1 MSEYLSSFNYIFKVV
16 IEHFDFKVK
25 SIDDNTIFLIGDG
38 YQLEFT
44 MWRETVEVRFCVV
57 KSNAELLIYNV
68 GNFIAT
74 YMTNEDR
81 VIDDIIIPKGKPT
94 VYIRN
99 VKSLNYF
106 LNALRHHFPS
116 MLAGQMNW
124 LESYEKSEWYSQP
137 RIEKRKV

>member
-1 MSEYLSSFNYIFKVV
+1 MSEYLSSFNDIFKTV
-16 IEHFDFKVK
+16 IDHFDFKVK
-25 SIDDNTIFLIGDG
+25 SVGDDTIILIGNG

-44 MWRETVEVRFCVV
+44 MWRETVEFRFCVV
-57 KSNAELLIYNV
+57 KSNTEVLIYDV
-68 GNFIAT
+68 GNFIVT

-81 VIDDIIIPKGKPT
+81 VIDDIIIPKERST

-106 LNALRHHFPS
+106 LNALKHHFPS
-116 MLAGQMNW
+116 MFAGQMNW
-124 LESYEKSEWYSQP
+124 LDSYEKSEWYSQP

>member
-1 MSEYLSSFNYIFKVV
+1 MSEYISSFNDIFKAV
-16 IEHFDFKVK
+16 IYHFDFKVK
-25 SIDDNTIFLIGDG
+25 SVNDDTIFLIGNG

-44 MWRETVEVRFCVV
+44 MWRETVELRFCVV
-57 KSNAELLIYNV
+57 KSNTEVLIYDV
-68 GNFIAT
+68 GNFIVT

-81 VIDDIIIPKGKPT
+81 CIDDIIIPKEKST

-106 LNALRHHFPS
+106 LNALKHHFPS

-124 LESYEKSEWYSQP
+124 LDSYEKSEWYSQP

>member
-1 MSEYLSSFNYIFKVV
+1 MSEYLPSFNSIFKSV
-16 IEHFDFKVK
+16 IDNFDFKVK
-25 SIDDNTIFLIGDG
+25 SIGCDTIFLIGDG

-57 KSNAELLIYNV
+57 KSNTEVLIYDV
-68 GNFIAT
+68 GNFLVT

-81 VIDDIIIPKGKPT
+81 VIDDIIIPKEKSA

-106 LNALRHHFPS
+106 LKALKHHFPS
-116 MLAGQMNW
+116 MLAGKMNW
-124 LESYEKSEWYSQP
+124 LDSYEKSEWYSQP